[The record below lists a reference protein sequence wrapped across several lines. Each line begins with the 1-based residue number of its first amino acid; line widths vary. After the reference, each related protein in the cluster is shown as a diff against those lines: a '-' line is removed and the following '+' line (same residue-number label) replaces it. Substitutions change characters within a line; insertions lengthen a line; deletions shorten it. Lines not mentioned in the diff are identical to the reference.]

1 MSFQFTLQ
9 KVMQV
14 REREKNKVQAE
25 YQEAIGH
32 FEKVATQLYELL
44 KSKEDLEEL
53 SRNQIATGTS
63 IYKLQQNQT
72 KIMRLQQEIL
82 EKQRATQLAR
92 EKMTVKEQHLVTKTI
107 EVKKYEKIKQL
118 KQEQYKEE
126 EKRKDLMQMD
136 ELSVQLFAKR

>member
-44 KSKEDLEEL
+44 KSKEGLEERV
-53 SRNQIATGTS
+53 SNQISTGTS
-63 IYKLQQNQT
+63 IYELQQNQNE
-72 KIMRLQQEIL
+72 IMRLQQEIMD
-82 EKQRATQLAR
+82 KQHDTQLAR
-92 EKMTVKEQHLVTKTI
+92 EKMVVKEKDLVTKTI
-107 EVKKYEKIKQL
+107 EMKKYEKMKQL
-118 KQEQYKEE
+118 KQEQYKQE
-126 EKRKDLMQMD
+126 EKRKDIMQMD